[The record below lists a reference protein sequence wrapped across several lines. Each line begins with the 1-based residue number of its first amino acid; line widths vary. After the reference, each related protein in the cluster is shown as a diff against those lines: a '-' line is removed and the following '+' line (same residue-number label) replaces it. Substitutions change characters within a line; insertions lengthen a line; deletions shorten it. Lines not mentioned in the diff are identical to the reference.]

1 MDARF
6 HAERA
11 VPVSAQTDGAAD
23 GVWPAPETGG
33 SPARSERRLSAP
45 SGERDIGRADGRS
58 LQEDL
63 VGPARQRHSI
73 GELALWA
80 LNFGVAAIS
89 LILLSPLLVIIAI
102 GIKLDSPGPILYR
115 QLRVGLDRRDGFPD
129 RPVGR
134 RAADRGQQIAGFD
147 GADKRLDQRSESTRR
162 ADDVGGRPFLI
173 YKFRTMYVD
182 AEEQTGPVW
191 AAATDSRTTRLGR
204 LLRRYRLDE
213 IPQFWNVLKGD
224 MAVVGPRPERPS
236 FVRHLRG
243 EIRDYPVRQKVKPGI
258 TGLAQV
264 SQAADQTLD
273 DVRKKLEFDLAYVRG
288 RSLTADLRIMLK
300 TVPVMLWVEHDA
312 DDGPDGGQAAGAPG
326 SKR

>member
-1 MDARF
+1 
-6 HAERA
+6 
-11 VPVSAQTDGAAD
+11 V
-23 GVWPAPETGG
+23 
-33 SPARSERRLSAP
+33 RSERRLSAP
-45 SGERDIGRADGRS
+45 SGQRERDIGRTEGRHR
-58 LQEDL
+58 QDDL
-63 VGPARQRHSI
+63 VDPARQRHSI

-80 LNFGVAAIS
+80 LNLSVAAIS
-89 LILLSPLLVIIAI
+89 LILLSPLLLIIAI
-102 GIKLDSPGPILYR
+102 GIKLDSPGPIMYR
-115 QLRVGLDRRDGFPD
+115 QVRVGLDRRYGFLD

-134 RAADRGQQIAGFD
+134 RAADLGLRRADFD
-147 GADKRLDQRSESTRR
+147 GVDKRLDQRSGGARR
-162 ADDVGGRPFLI
+162 AEDVGGRPFLI
-173 YKFRTMYVD
+173 HKFRTMHLD

-191 AAATDSRTTRLGR
+191 AAATDSRTTRFGR

-243 EIRDYPVRQKVKPGI
+243 ELRDYPIRQKVKPGI

-273 DVRKKLEFDLAYVRG
+273 DVRKKLDFDLAYVRR

-300 TVPVMLWVEHDA
+300 TLPVMLWVEHDG
-312 DDGPDGGQAAGAPG
+312 DSGTEGGEVTDPPG